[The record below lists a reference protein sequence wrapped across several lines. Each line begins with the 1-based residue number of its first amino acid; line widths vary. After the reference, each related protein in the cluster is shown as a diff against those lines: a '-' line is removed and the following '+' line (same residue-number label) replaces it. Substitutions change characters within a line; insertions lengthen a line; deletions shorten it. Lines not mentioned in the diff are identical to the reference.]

1 MDWLLFYVN
10 FGCDSL
16 PQAKEV
22 LVFMLVALNDHWKMP
37 VGYFFLDG
45 LNSSEKSNL
54 VQQCLHFLSEVDI
67 TITSLTFDS
76 APTNITMANILG
88 ANLDDP
94 KKLSTR
100 FTHNVTGG
108 NSMGIF

>member
-22 LVFMLVALNDHWKMP
+22 LVFMLVALNDYWKIP

-54 VQQCLHFLSEVDI
+54 VQ
-67 TITSLTFDS
+67 
-76 APTNITMANILG
+76 
-88 ANLDDP
+88 
-94 KKLSTR
+94 
-100 FTHNVTGG
+100 
-108 NSMGIF
+108 